1 MAINTYATLKT
12 AVANWLSRSDLT
24 DYIPDFVAFAEAR
37 VNREMRLRAMETALD
52 SSIASGVIAVPADYL
67 ELKHAYI
74 NASPVQYLQRKEPE
88 WMYQKYP
95 TRSADGLPKYI
106 AQEGGN
112 FIFGPYPDAAYQV
125 KGIYFAKFDAMS
137 ADADTNWLLTNQPQV
152 YLFAALAESAPF
164 IGDDE
169 RITLWEQK
177 YQAEKQLVLDADRRE
192 RYSGSTLSMTAS

>member
-12 AVANWLSRSDLT
+12 AVASWLSRSDLT
-24 DYIPDFVAFAEAR
+24 SYIPDFVAFAEAR

-52 SSIASGVIAVPADYL
+52 GSIASGVIAVPTDYL

-95 TRSADGLPKYI
+95 ARSADGLPKYI

-125 KGIYFAKFDAMS
+125 KGIYFAKFDTMS
-137 ADADTNWLLTNQPQV
+137 ADADTNWLLTNHPQV